1 MASRSSRFHFRLC
14 AFASTGRTAPDFLCS
29 SSTQVFVSVG
39 RRARLYIVHSTTVE
53 PRVGSSFL
61 RRSAVTIVRA
71 RRPGATGCCGL
82 PGAAVTAAAAPPR
95 PSSGLFNELR
105 LQAGKST
112 LGILKP
118 LIDANAA
125 SFNDVTTGSSSGSC
139 GFHGGWPA
147 TKGCDGVTGVGAP
160 NCAELATVVTAPPW
174 MRRARAPLDAPP
186 PRAGGQ
192 IVCVW
197 LGMAGGGRC
206 AV

>member
-1 MASRSSRFHFRLC
+1 MRL
-14 AFASTGRTAPDFLCS
+14 STAGA
-29 SSTQVFVSVG
+29 
-39 RRARLYIVHSTTVE
+39 A
-53 PRVGSSFL
+53 
-61 RRSAVTIVRA
+61 AA
-71 RRPGATGCCGL
+71 ATGCCGL

-95 PSSGLFNELR
+95 PSSGLLNELR

-112 LGILKP
+112 LGSLNP

-125 SFNDVTTGSSSGSC
+125 SFDDVTTGSSSGSC

-147 TKGCDGVTGVGAP
+147 TKGCDGVSGVGAP
-160 NCAELATVVTAPPW
+160 SCAKLATVVTAPPW

-186 PRAGGQ
+186 PRAGGL

-197 LGMAGGGRC
+197 LGMAGVGRC